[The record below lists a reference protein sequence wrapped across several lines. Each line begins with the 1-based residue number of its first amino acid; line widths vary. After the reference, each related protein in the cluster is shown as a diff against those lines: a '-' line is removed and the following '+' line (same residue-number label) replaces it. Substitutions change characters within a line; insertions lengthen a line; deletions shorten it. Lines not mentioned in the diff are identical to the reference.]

1 MAGLLGS
8 KKTQWFILVGVLLV
22 ILVLFCLNATRS
34 ALWYDETIEYYY
46 SKVANGPVP
55 GGRATENMYE
65 RITETFQPPL
75 YNWLMHLWLMA
86 FDTEFGF
93 RLAGILTTMIG
104 AIGLF
109 LAMRKIAGYPYA
121 LFGTAAYLLT
131 GRVADY
137 TLECAEYNL
146 LLCFVC
152 WTLFFFLCSIT
163 DGETKHLAGFFLFSC
178 LSVYSQYGAV
188 FIILPLFGIVII
200 HFLRKREK
208 VKELLLFTGLAAV
221 AAVLLIVCFLLPQ
234 LNSQGTTGV
243 SHSPVFLKGSFV
255 ADFLYHAAFCLG
267 FTSGNTL
274 SVVILCVC
282 AAIAAITPFLVRDR
296 KVRMILS
303 RLLIAG
309 ACAWVAY
316 YFAVACSFYGYN
328 AWDGRLGTNNI
339 VGRYFIF
346 FTPLIMLIIVA
357 EAYWFIKAVCDRRGA
372 KDAVRRVISACLILL
387 VLAYC
392 GMGIR
397 KVFNL
402 RIKDDVREVE
412 KVWTASGAYDGTT
425 LVHEWT
431 DANFQFYLTHDRAY
445 DDHWQ
450 DHIVNTDRWIWYAD
464 KEEMIRKLSDAGIFK
479 LDEFAYIGPYCDI
492 AGSYYAFVT
501 AAEELGYKVDL
512 KYGGASALLFVSK
525 NRPGDGGT

>member
-1 MAGLLGS
+1 MAGLLKS
-8 KKTQWFILVGVLLV
+8 KKTEWLILAGVLLV
-22 ILVLFCLNATRS
+22 IFVLLCLNATRS
-34 ALWYDETIEYYY
+34 PLWYDETIEYYY
-46 SKVANGPVP
+46 SRVANGPVP
-55 GGRATENMYE
+55 GGRTTGNMYE
-65 RITETFQPPL
+65 RITSTFQPPL
-75 YNWLMHLWLMA
+75 YNWLMHLWLLA

-93 RLAGILTTMIG
+93 RLAGILTTTIG
-104 AIGLF
+104 AVGLF
-109 LAMRKIAGYPYA
+109 LAMRKLAGYPYA
-121 LFGTAAYLLT
+121 LFGTAAYMLT

-152 WTLFFFLCSIT
+152 WTLFFFLCSII
-163 DGETKHLAGFFLFSC
+163 DGETKHIAGFFLFSC

-188 FIILPLFGIVII
+188 FIILPLFAIVII
-200 HFLRKREK
+200 HFLRKRK
-208 VKELLLFTGLAAV
+208 KLKEVLLCTGFAAV
-221 AAVLLIVCFLLPQ
+221 AAALLIVFFLLPQ
-234 LNSQGTTGV
+234 LNNQGTTGV
-243 SHSPVFLKGSFV
+243 SHFPVFMKGSFI

-274 SVVILCVC
+274 SVVLLCIC
-282 AAIAAITPFLVRDR
+282 AAIAVVTPFLV
-296 KVRMILS
+296 KNQKARMVLF
-303 RLLIAG
+303 RLLAAG
-309 ACAWVAY
+309 ACAWVMY
-316 YFAVACSFYGYN
+316 YFAAACSFYGYN

-357 EAYWFIKAVCDRRGA
+357 EAYWFIKAVCDRSGA
-372 KDAVRRVISACLILL
+372 KDSFRRVISACLVLL

-412 KVWTASGAYDGTT
+412 KVWMESGMYDRTT

-431 DANFQFYLTHDRAY
+431 DANFQFYLTHDQAY
-445 DDHWQ
+445 DARYQ
-450 DHIVNTDRWIWYAD
+450 DNLVNTDRWIWYAD

-501 AAEELGYKVDL
+501 AAEELGYKTEL

-525 NRPGDGGT
+525 DPPGDGGV